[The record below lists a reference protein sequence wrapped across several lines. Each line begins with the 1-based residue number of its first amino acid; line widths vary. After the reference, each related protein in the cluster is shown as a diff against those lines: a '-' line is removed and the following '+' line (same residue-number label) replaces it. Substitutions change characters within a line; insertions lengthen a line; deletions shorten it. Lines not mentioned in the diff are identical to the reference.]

1 MKNRIP
7 PLTLL
12 VISLLLTFGCSASG
26 KKAAGITDAKDR
38 KGIPATQICQMLAH
52 ASFESRSEY
61 DGAGCSGSTYF
72 GAKDIRTASY
82 ETDVRPSFSYAAIGE
97 DGEIRKVILTM
108 SKRPD
113 GVDFFISRAD
123 VVAKMINDQ
132 PLPKEIETDI
142 KAPLSTLS
150 SEFSRTWQI
159 GNATVE
165 LKRANT
171 DSRVSLSFQF

>member
-1 MKNRIP
+1 MKNRIL

-12 VISLLLTFGCSASG
+12 VISLALTFGCSASG
-26 KKAAGITDAKDR
+26 KKALGSTDAKDR

-52 ASFESRSEY
+52 PSFESRSEY

-82 ETDVRPSFSYAAIGE
+82 ETDIRPSFGYAALGE
-97 DGEIRKVILTM
+97 QGEIKKVILTM

-113 GVDFFISRAD
+113 GTDFFINRANA
-123 VVAKMINDQ
+123 VAKMINDE
-132 PLPKEIETDI
+132 PLPKELETDI
-142 KAPLSTLS
+142 TAPLSTLANDY
-150 SEFSRTWQI
+150 SRTWQI

-165 LKRANT
+165 LKRTKT
-171 DSRVSLSFQF
+171 DSGFYLSFQF